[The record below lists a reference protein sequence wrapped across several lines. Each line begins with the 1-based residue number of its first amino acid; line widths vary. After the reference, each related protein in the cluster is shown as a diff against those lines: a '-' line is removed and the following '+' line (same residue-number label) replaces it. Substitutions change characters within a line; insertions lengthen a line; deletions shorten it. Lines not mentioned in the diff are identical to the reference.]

1 MNRSVYLCGPITG
14 LTFNE
19 AKYGWRAQ
27 VHAALTPFG
36 IECLS
41 PMRSK
46 EGNHFTDAQQKSLSP
61 MGSNIDVMSTPRGL
75 TSRDRFGHAALR
87 PAVLQRCR
95 RHQDLGGSMIELGW
109 ADGKHTPILL
119 VMEKG
124 NIHEHAM
131 VVDLASWIV
140 PTTEEGI
147 EVAKAVFKSG
157 L

>member
-46 EGNHFTDAQQKSLSP
+46 EGDHFTDAQQKSLSP

-75 TSRDRFGHAALR
+75 TSRDRFDTLR
-87 PAVLQRCR
+87 CGLLFCNVVGATKISA
-95 RHQDLGGSMIELGW
+95 GSMIELGW